1 MCSVPASGS
10 SVSHTN
16 ADARTDAN
24 LDAQPHSYASK
35 HERPHTDVSAR
46 EQARTATP
54 VPPPANWITIE
65 QAIQRFS
72 DAGFHRKLRTVQKYC
87 TNARL
92 SSHLALTGVGFN
104 YFVDP
109 ASIEAF
115 IAREA
120 QMAPLTSDSD
130 LDDGTAP
137 ARTAAQPHAQ
147 PRPDAHDDARTA
159 SRVARRLDARRRK
172 PEGGDGDAAR
182 SPRREQCCLRPSHDA
197 GCSGMSW

>member
-1 MCSVPASGS
+1 MRRRGHLCSVPASGS

-24 LDAQPHSYASK
+24 GVAQPHSYASK

-72 DAGFHRKLRTVQKYC
+72 DAGVHRKLRTVQKYC
-87 TNARL
+87 TNERL
-92 SSHLALTGVGFN
+92 SSHLALTDVGFN

-109 ASIEAF
+109 VSIEAF
-115 IAREA
+115 IAQKA
-120 QMAPLTSDSD
+120 QMAPLSSDSD

-147 PRPDAHDDARTA
+147 PRPDAPAHRLQTVSQAPHPAPSTCEVGRGSSRDANGPGAGR
-159 SRVARRLDARRRK
+159 
-172 PEGGDGDAAR
+172 DG
-182 SPRREQCCLRPSHDA
+182 LT
-197 GCSGMSW
+197 